1 MLINVKIIKHFS
13 QVLPGEDAGQAD
25 DGQRGAGAHPA
36 RSKLMIFLFLMLP
49 VCLECRMVQFL
60 ESVEVF

>member
-1 MLINVKIIKHFS
+1 MLINVKIIKHSS

-36 RSKLMIFLFLMLP
+36 RSKLMIFFFIFDATCLFGM
-49 VCLECRMVQFL
+49 
-60 ESVEVF
+60 